1 MHSFVFRMNWTDSL
15 MRVCGL
21 QRLDDSLL
29 LSRQVINQPT
39 NHHPYTL
46 TPAQLIWSDY
56 SMRWFDFDSMVNQ
69 QLAFSC
75 EICDARPTHS
85 TPACWLILRQ
95 TRNPPTQRLLLL
107 IWIDAARLTHST
119 PLLALHFVDIAAT
132 SESHSWL
139 LTLSNSLEHTT
150 RSFPSLLRLQLS
162 EVVFASKSSYYILRF
177 IETYPIHTRQF
188 HSITRAVN

>member
-1 MHSFVFRMNWTDSL
+1 MTRCV
-15 MRVCGL
+15 
-21 QRLDDSLL
+21 
-29 LSRQVINQPT
+29 SRQVINLPT
-39 NHHPYTL
+39 TTHTHSP
-46 TPAQLIWSDY
+46 PQLVWSGY
-56 SMRWFDFDSMVNQ
+56 MRWFDFDLMVNQ

-75 EICDARPTHS
+75 EVWCTADS
-85 TPACWLILRQ
+85 LTPACWYLKANTQ
-95 TRNPPTQRLLLL
+95 PTDSKVVV
-107 IWIDAARLTHST
+107 IDMTCDAARPTHST